1 MKFSELPIIP
11 PLQKALERQGFTD
24 ATEIQEKVIP
34 AAIHDHDI
42 LGTAQTGS
50 GKTLAFVLPILQ
62 NLYNQRVAKNLPD
75 GKIKRNIQ
83 ALILAPTRELAV
95 QIGETLAP
103 YCTNTNMKH
112 TVIFGWVNQFHQV
125 KAIEK
130 WIDILVATPGRL
142 EDLISQ
148 WVVKLSYV
156 DILTI
161 DEADRMIEMGAIG
174 DIKKVLK
181 RLPEEKQTLFFSA
194 TMPKDIQEM
203 ANTLMKTPRKISV
216 APPATPTKT
225 ITQKV
230 FHINRNYKRQL
241 LQQIIKTPGLK
252 TVLVFANTIDETEK
266 IYEFVKAA
274 RVSCAVI
281 NKKKSQ
287 NQRQAALT
295 KLKKKEIK
303 VLVATDLASRGLD
316 VNDLSCVINYEVPTD
331 SETYV
336 HRIGRTARAWKEGLA
351 VTFCTTPE
359 KDRFTAI
366 EKLIGQKVVVDND
379 DSYKNVVVP
388 QWQSEKLKKINDK
401 TKKPTRGRRQY
412 GKNAIGSKEHSEMRK
427 AERKN
432 KSSASTKG
440 KKPSSP
446 SPSKKPNTKKP
457 SVTNKPKA
465 SRSFGNSKTV
475 PKRGRK

>member
-11 PLQKALERQGFTD
+11 PLQKALERLEFTK

-34 AAIHDHDI
+34 AAIHHHDI

-50 GKTLAFVLPILQ
+50 WKTLAFVLPILQ
-62 NLYNQRVAKNLPD
+62 NLYNKRLEKNLPD

-112 TVIFGWVNQFHQV
+112 TVIFGWVNTFHQI

-130 WIDILVATPGRL
+130 GVDILVATPGRL

-148 WVVKLSYV
+148 GVVKLSYV

-161 DEADRMIEMGAIG
+161 DEADRMIEMWAIW

-194 TMPKDIQEM
+194 TMPKDIQEI
-203 ANTLMKTPRKISV
+203 ADSLMKTPRKISV

-230 FHINRNYKRQL
+230 FHLNRNYKRQL

-252 TVLVFANTIDETEK
+252 TILVFANTIDETEK
-266 IYEFVKAA
+266 VYEFVKAA

-336 HRIGRTARAWKEGLA
+336 HRIGRTARAGKDGLA

-359 KDRFTAI
+359 KDRFAAI
-366 EKLIGQKVVVDND
+366 EKLIGQKVIVDTD
-379 DSYKNVVVP
+379 DSYKSVVVP
-388 QWQSEKLKKINDK
+388 QWQSERLKKINEK
-401 TKKPTRGRRQY
+401 TKKPTRGKRQY
-412 GKNAIGSKEHSEMRK
+412 WKNAIGSKEHSQMKKE
-427 AERKN
+427 ERRSKV
-432 KSSASTKG
+432 SSKG
-440 KKPSSP
+440 KKKPSQAAN
-446 SPSKKPNTKKP
+446 KKTAPKKSISPNT
-457 SVTNKPKA
+457 PKA
-465 SRSFGNSKTV
+465 SRTFGNSRTV